1 MNKTSTAKTSAE
13 VMQAKPIRRAD
24 IDAGRLLLR
33 QRGPGGAVLP
43 SKQRVNIYLDSA
55 VLAYFKN
62 RAGPRGYQTLINE
75 TLRESIHAESLDVI
89 VRRAIREEL
98 RKA

>member
-1 MNKTSTAKTSAE
+1 M
-13 VMQAKPIRRAD
+13 
-24 IDAGRLLLR
+24 L
-33 QRGPGGAVLP
+33 PG
-43 SKQRVNIYLDSA
+43 KQRVNTYLDSA
-55 VLAYFKN
+55 VLAHFKN
-62 RAGPRGYQTLINE
+62 KAGPRGCQTLINE